1 MRPHEI
7 ACSLFVKLQ
16 DIEDLQR
23 GFSYK
28 TEWFGGDAVLLH
40 VTDTMK
46 NTTETFALFVGSKV

>member
-1 MRPHEI
+1 M
-7 ACSLFVKLQ
+7 
-16 DIEDLQR
+16 EDLQR

-46 NTTETFALFVGSKV
+46 NTTQTFALFVGEKIA